1 MKKLYVAV
9 RKDLTKPQQAVQA
22 GHALAEYLL
31 DNRETEW
38 NNGTLIY
45 LGAKDEDELKSL
57 TKRLKY
63 DRICHTVFSEPDI
76 GDELTAVASLGN
88 NKHFKTMNLL

>member
-1 MKKLYVAV
+1 MHKLYVAV

-31 DNRETEW
+31 VNRETDW
-38 NNGTLIY
+38 DNGTLVY
-45 LGAKDEDELKSL
+45 LSVRNEDELKSL
-57 TKRLKY
+57 TNKLEC
-63 DRICHTVFSEPDI
+63 DRIYHTVFSEPDI
-76 GDELTAVASLGN
+76 GNELTAVASLGN